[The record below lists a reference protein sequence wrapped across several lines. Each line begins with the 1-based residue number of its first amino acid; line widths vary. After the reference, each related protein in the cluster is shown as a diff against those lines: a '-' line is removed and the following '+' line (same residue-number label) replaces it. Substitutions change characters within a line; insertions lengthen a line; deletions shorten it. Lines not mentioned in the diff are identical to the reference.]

1 MGNFEGVVW
10 EVSTENKKG
19 AGTLKKKDNKTLRN
33 VIIFSLVALSCSW
46 IGRLVD
52 LKAGTDANG
61 SLGQLIWIISPLL
74 TMVILR
80 SWMGDGWKDLGIN
93 PRVRGNIFL
102 YLFSLLFFPF
112 MTMVIV
118 GISSSL
124 GWMDISPMSS
134 HYVTAVGIAL
144 IPSLIKNIFEEFAW
158 RGYLAPKLYTLGYNR
173 FIVHIAVGLI
183 WGMWHF
189 PYLFLFVDTTES
201 MITYIPR
208 MMLGVIIMA
217 VLYGEILLM
226 TRSVWPAVLMHT
238 TGNAF
243 IDTLI
248 LKKFVLVHE
257 EFSYVAMPSPE
268 GVIAIVLTALAGLW
282 MYQRRRRASSR

>member
-1 MGNFEGVVW
+1 M
-10 EVSTENKKG
+10 
-19 AGTLKKKDNKTLRN
+19 KKKDNKTLRN
-33 VIIFSLVALSCSW
+33 VIIFSLVALSCGW